1 MVPRATARRLCT
13 DREYA
18 VVEASFG
25 ARSLAPAVLRRKI
38 VSARNLRDKY
48 RDLGDRQRLAE
59 RGKAPGKP
67 AREPSRTGNTA
78 KKEQLFQEALDR
90 LQKAAPATAA
100 EPAGPARKATK
111 AGTRTAKRAP
121 KKAAARKVKKSAAK
135 KAARKAGG
143 EDAPSRPAA
152 KAKGGRVAG
161 AGKAGSAAGA
171 GGKAGSAAG
180 AGGKAGKADR
190 AAGAGKKGATMTG
203 STAKRGVRGPSS
215 AKKQGKEQTTPTQ
228 RVAAKNAARG
238 KMARGHTKSAQGR
251 TQTRR
256 DGRN

>member
-13 DREYA
+13 DREYS
-18 VVEASFG
+18 VVEASFS

-90 LQKAAPATAA
+90 LQKAAPAMSA

-135 KAARKAGG
+135 KAARKAAG
-143 EDAPSRPAA
+143 EDAPSGAAA
-152 KAKGGRVAG
+152 KA
-161 AGKAGSAAGA
+161 
-171 GGKAGSAAG
+171 
-180 AGGKAGKADR
+180 KADR
-190 AAGAGKKGATMTG
+190 AAGAGKEGAARSG
-203 STAKRGVRGPSS
+203 STPKRSGRAPSS
-215 AKKQGKEQTTPTQ
+215 AKKQAKEQTTPTQ
-228 RVAAKNAARG
+228 RIAAQNAARG

>member
-152 KAKGGRVAG
+152 KAKGGR
-161 AGKAGSAAGA
+161 AAGA
-171 GGKAGSAAG
+171 GKAGSAAG

>member
-13 DREYA
+13 DREYS
-18 VVEASFG
+18 VVEASFS

-90 LQKAAPATAA
+90 LQKAAPAAAA
-100 EPAGPARKATK
+100 EPTGPARKATK

-135 KAARKAGG
+135 KAAEKAES

-152 KAKGGRVAG
+152 KAKADR
-161 AGKAGSAAGA
+161 AAGA

-180 AGGKAGKADR
+180 AGKEG
-190 AAGAGKKGATMTG
+190 AARTGATP
-203 STAKRGVRGPSS
+203 KRGGRGPSS